1 MLVRVLQE
9 IVSSYLMK
17 QSALLNSSAGAE
29 ASKIQDKAKASPESL
44 NSSRQAPCFG
54 KIEVELEHTLC
65 VPRAR
70 AELVRL
76 LENVLFFHVKRRQLS
91 GQPKLLSTP
100 HFQEFEKTA
109 SL

>member
-44 NSSRQAPCFG
+44 NSSRQAPYFG

-76 LENVLFFHVKRRQLS
+76 FVLS
-91 GQPKLLSTP
+91 C
-100 HFQEFEKTA
+100 EEKTIIRTA
-109 SL
+109 KAPLNSPLPGI